1 MNTGQ
6 AVGFLI
12 VILLLI
18 LLPLFGP
25 KGIKSK
31 ITIKIKKGC
40 AWP

>member
-18 LLPLFGP
+18 LIPLLGP
-25 KGIKSK
+25 KVIKRK
-31 ITIKIKKGC
+31 ITIKIKRGC
-40 AWP
+40 AWA